1 MKTAWREKLLLLSA
15 LFIGA
20 TAGSATP
27 FSFSLTSGEEVQN
40 PPIFQWVNE
49 GPILLRLT
57 ENGSIVRELESSSSY
72 WIPDAP
78 LKPGQYCA
86 LARPKSGGAAIQR
99 CFQVKA
105 DSPKVETF
113 SQKEILRSGLQ
124 RPYIMEG
131 TARNV
136 LARDGADSVARK
148 KKIWELSR
156 AYERVSASSSGV
168 STAVA
173 QSAPAMLKNIE
184 TIKKWSDRATYA
196 SSLWYF
202 TSNGQYKSELADQV
216 DSVVSNCSAISASLT
231 DGRSARTFLW
241 ALAYAYDFVGYNQ
254 SNAAEWATCIEKVA
268 RNSAIDADK
277 WEDQPL
283 ETATDY
289 NSYVNAIAAALIIYN
304 RSAWAKQYVA
314 ANLRRAVYAG
324 NPYWN
329 ADGGY
334 ESGGAY
340 EQWTIVNCVYALR
353 LIEQTTK
360 YNPFNHV
367 WFRSAPRYFSY
378 MIRPNAPT
386 SLFGDGHESPVGK
399 HYGALLTDLVDV
411 PASKWYRQFI
421 GGDEIPVLDYLAS
434 LQTKPV
440 DAGWAPA
447 NSAYFPQSGMLG
459 WYENANSLNSMAVYV
474 RTRYGKLRGHAH
486 ADLGAFVVHDGSK
499 PLLVNSGRYDWYG
512 SAQWKNYYQQS
523 VSHSLP
529 TYGGGKGQ
537 SSPKTVSDAVVQRG
551 VGKDY
556 GFITLDLSQGF
567 SAPVTAATRTIVYL
581 KPSLLFVVD
590 KLAADTAL
598 AWEWNL
604 HPAQKLVQL
613 GNRAWAGDQL
623 CVYELEGNDLTY
635 QTGINTSYYKGMPA
649 GSLQPWHT
657 AWKARTPAK
666 EQVMAFLI
674 DLSCKKTKWPVGLAY
689 KRRDNIVLSVYG
701 RNVEIGANGD
711 VRVSQ

>member
-1 MKTAWREKLLLLSA
+1 MKTTWRKKWLLLA
-15 LFIGA
+15 TCFISA
-20 TAGSATP
+20 TASSAPP

-40 PPIFQWVNE
+40 PPIFQWVSDS
-49 GPILLRLT
+49 PVLFRLV
-57 ENGSIVRELESSSSY
+57 ENGSVVSELELNSSY
-72 WIPDAP
+72 WIPNAP

-86 LARPKSGGAAIQR
+86 SARPKNGGAAIQR
-99 CFQVKA
+99 CFQIKA
-105 DSPKVETF
+105 DSPKVEAF
-113 SQKEILRSGLQ
+113 SQKDVLHTGLQ
-124 RPYIMEG
+124 RPYIMDG
-131 TARNV
+131 FAMSI
-136 LARDGADSVARK
+136 LARDGTDSAARK

-156 AYERVSASSSGV
+156 AYERVSASTAGV
-168 STAVA
+168 STATA
-173 QSAPAMLKNIE
+173 QSAPAMLEHIE
-184 TIKKWSDRATYA
+184 AIKKWSDRATYA
-196 SSLWYF
+196 SNLWYF
-202 TSNGQYKSELADQV
+202 TNNSQYKSELSDQIDAV
-216 DSVVSNCSAISASLT
+216 LSNCSSISTSLT

-241 ALAYAYDFVGYNQ
+241 ALAYAYDFVGYSQ

-268 RNSAIDADK
+268 RNSAINADK
-277 WEDQPL
+277 WEGRPL
-283 ETATDY
+283 ETATEY

-340 EQWTIVNCVYALR
+340 EQWTIVNSVYALR
-353 LIEQTTK
+353 VIEQTTK

-367 WFRSAPRYFSY
+367 WFRAAPRYFSY

-399 HYGALLTDLVDV
+399 HYGALLADFVDV
-411 PASKWYRQFI
+411 PASKWYRQLI
-421 GGDEIPVLDYLAS
+421 GNDEVPVLDYLAHS
-434 LQTKPV
+434 QFKV
-440 DAGWAPA
+440 EGAGWTPA

-459 WYENANSLNSMAVYV
+459 WYEDANSLDSMAVYV
-474 RTRYGKLRGHAH
+474 RTRYGKLQGHAH
-486 ADLGAFVVHDGSK
+486 ADLGAFVVHNGNK
-499 PLLVNSGRYDWYG
+499 ALLVNSGRYDWYG

-537 SSPKTVSDAVVQRG
+537 SSPKVASDAVVQRG

-556 GFITLDLSQGF
+556 GFVTLDLSQGF
-567 SAPVTAATRTIVYL
+567 AAPVKAATRTVVYL
-581 KPSLLFVVD
+581 KPSLLLVVD
-590 KLAADTAL
+590 KLLADTPL

-604 HPAQKLVQL
+604 HPTKKLVQL
-613 GNRAWAGDQL
+613 GNRAWANDQL
-623 CVYELEGNDLTY
+623 CVYELEGNDLAY
-635 QTGINTSYYKGMPA
+635 QTGINTSYYKGMPVGA
-649 GSLQPWHT
+649 LQPWHT
-657 AWKARTPAK
+657 AWKSRTPTK

-674 DLSCKKTKWPVGLAY
+674 DLSCNKTKWPVGLSY
-689 KRRDNIVLSVYG
+689 KRREDIMLSVHG